1 MSLAS
6 EIFTVSSVTEVSTMS
21 TVTKS
26 NEIFT
31 VSSAT
36 EVSTVS
42 TVSTAT
48 EDV

>member
-1 MSLAS
+1 MSPAS

-21 TVTKS
+21 TKIV
-26 NEIFT
+26 T

>member
-1 MSLAS
+1 MSPAS

-21 TVTKS
+21 TKIV
-26 NEIFT
+26 T

-42 TVSTAT
+42 TVSTAI

>member
-1 MSLAS
+1 MSPAS

-21 TVTKS
+21 TKIV
-26 NEIFT
+26 T

-42 TVSTAT
+42 VSTAI